1 MNSNKLTNLL
11 IICSLLFAILSCKRE
26 SKQTRGVQAVPVVEY
41 TVEARNVRF
50 YDSYPGTVIA
60 LDEVELHS
68 QVSGYIT
75 GIFFKDGSQVTKGEK
90 LYEIDR
96 RKYQAAFEQ
105 AKANA
110 DIARANLEKAQRD
123 ADRYS
128 KLNEQ
133 NAIARQTL
141 DDAMTTLQNSTMQL
155 ASAKAALL
163 NAETDFN
170 YSIVKAPFSG
180 TIGISPVKPG
190 TYVNSGQTL
199 LNTISSNDPM
209 GVDFTVNEKSL
220 PGFID
225 LKKSSLSKVDST
237 FRIILPD
244 NSEYPLS
251 GKLSVIDR
259 AVDPQTGTIKIR
271 LVFPNH
277 NEILR
282 TGMNCKVRVLG
293 GTSGSQLVIPFKAVV
308 EQMGEYFVYT
318 IDSMKVKL
326 VKIVEGSN
334 LGEYIVVKQ
343 GVKPGDR
350 IVLEGIQKL
359 RNGSMVQV
367 VGAEGRP
374 VSAPYKN

>member
-1 MNSNKLTNLL
+1 MNNNKLTNLL
-11 IICSLLFAILSCKRE
+11 IICCFLLSIESCRKE
-26 SKQTRGVQAVPVVEY
+26 SRQNSGIAAVPVVEY
-41 TVEARNVRF
+41 TVKAQNVKF

-105 AKANA
+105 VKANA
-110 DIARANLEKAQRD
+110 DIARANLAKAQRD

-133 NAIARQTL
+133 NAIARQTF
-141 DDAMTTLQNSTMQL
+141 DDAMTNLQNSTMQL

-170 YSIVKAPFSG
+170 YSIIKAPFSG

-199 LNTISSNDPM
+199 LNTISSDDPI
-209 GVDFTVNEKSL
+209 GVDFIVNEKSL
-220 PGFID
+220 PVFINI
-225 LKKSSLSKVDST
+225 KKKGEVKADST
-237 FRIILPD
+237 FRIMLPD
-244 NSEYPLS
+244 NSEYPFS
-251 GKLSVIDR
+251 GQLSVIDR

-277 NEILR
+277 ERTLR
-282 TGMNCKVRVLG
+282 TGMNCKVRVLS
-293 GTSGSQLVIPFKAVV
+293 GTSGNQVVIPFKAVV

-326 VKIVEGSN
+326 VKIEEGSN

-359 RNGSMVQV
+359 RNGSMIQV
-367 VGAEGRP
+367 AGAGGKP
-374 VSAPYKN
+374 VSAPNKN